1 MSPLFYQFLHVF
13 SIIMLT
19 GFTLYVAAN
28 PQKHSKRKMM
38 IVTGVFSLLA
48 LVAGSALVTKLYS
61 SFPGKG
67 WLQGWVIAKIVI
79 WLLLSAMAGMAYR
92 KSKSL
97 VVSAVVLLAAA
108 GVYMVYLRPF

>member
-1 MSPLFYQFLHVF
+1 MNPLIYQFLHVF

-28 PQKHSKRKMM
+28 PQKHTKRKMM
-38 IVTGVFSLLA
+38 IVTGVFALLA

-67 WLQGWVIAKIVI
+67 WLQGWVIVKIVA
-79 WLLLSAMAGMAYR
+79 WLLLSGMAGMAYR
-92 KSKSL
+92 KSKSF
-97 VVSAVVLLAAA
+97 VVSGVILLVAVAL
-108 GVYMVYLRPF
+108 YMVYLRPF